1 MSAWIK
7 NIFGFILNQFKRL
20 YPSYFQSNNLT
31 KVFNYYYVPG
41 LFATSGQPNVHQ
53 LNLIAESDYE
63 VVINLAPTSILEG
76 SIIDEKKI
84 LTSKGVIYVH
94 IPVNFKKP
102 LITNFDKFVE
112 SIKQNKNK
120 KIWVHC
126 AANMRV
132 SAFVYK
138 YRRDEL
144 GLEDKDINK
153 DLKAIWKPNNTWQ
166 SFLNLE

>member
-1 MSAWIK
+1 MRLKMVYMFHQPFWLLRLQRLLSAVLK
-7 NIFGFILNQFKRL
+7 NYL
-20 YPSYFQSNNLT
+20 SY
-31 KVFNYYYVPG
+31 
-41 LFATSGQPNVHQ
+41 H
-53 LNLIAESDYE
+53 
-63 VVINLAPTSILEG
+63 
-76 SIIDEKKI
+76 
-84 LTSKGVIYVH
+84 
-94 IPVNFKKP
+94 
-102 LITNFDKFVE
+102 
-112 SIKQNKNK
+112 KNK

-126 AANMRV
+126 AANMHV

>member
-1 MSAWIK
+1 M
-7 NIFGFILNQFKRL
+7 
-20 YPSYFQSNNLT
+20 
-31 KVFNYYYVPG
+31 
-41 LFATSGQPNVHQ
+41 
-53 LNLIAESDYE
+53 D
-63 VVINLAPTSILEG
+63 
-76 SIIDEKKI
+76 
-84 LTSKGVIYVH
+84 
-94 IPVNFKKP
+94 FKKP
-102 LITNFDKFVE
+102 LKANFDKFVE
-112 SIKQNKNK
+112 NIKQNKNK

-153 DLKAIWKPNNTWQ
+153 DLKAIWTPNKTWQ